1 MNGSYVKDQVAVR
14 EKFFRSQPEMIKTKA
29 NHLEETSTKDAFRML
44 GLNGNERVL
53 DLGAG
58 NCWASQYIAEIGC
71 RVVAFDYN
79 LSDIQGLR
87 VGRQLIKEGKSPYF
101 DTVCGDWEKLPFR
114 TEVFDVIFCYQSLHH
129 SMNLDSLLG
138 YLYTVL
144 KKGGRIISTGDPTV
158 PLYVLNRKAY
168 AQKFQTIKMQQG
180 IYDNYYSVMQYR
192 RAYRRAGFSIQVITT
207 ASSPL
212 DFLKSK
218 RLGIVSQLLSRM
230 GISDNNPLLRRLNLL
245 LQPIFLHLRRQTIT
259 IVGLKLN

>member
-1 MNGSYVKDQVAVR
+1 MNGSYVNDQVAAR
-14 EKFFRSQPEMIKTKA
+14 EEFFRSQPEMIKTKA

-58 NCWASQYIAEIGC
+58 NCWASQYMAEIGC

-87 VGRQLIKEGKSPYF
+87 VGRQKIKEGKSPYF
-101 DTVCGDWEKLPFR
+101 DTVCGDWEKLPFK

-129 SMNLDSLLG
+129 SFNLDSLLKN
-138 YLYTVL
+138 LYTVL
-144 KKGGRIISTGDPTV
+144 KKGGRIISTGDPTM
-158 PLYVLNRKAY
+158 PLFVLNRKAY

-192 RAYRRAGFSIQVITT
+192 RAYRRANFSIQITI
-207 ASSPL
+207 SSQPL
-212 DFLKSK
+212 DVLKSK
-218 RLGIVSQLLSRM
+218 RLGIVSRLCTRMKLSNNNSFLRILNSLLM
-230 GISDNNPLLRRLNLL
+230 
-245 LQPIFLHLRRQTIT
+245 PIFLYFKRQTIT